1 MANQSELIK
10 QLRSMTQAGFMDCK
24 KALDNSNNDL
34 DAAVK
39 WLRENGIA
47 KAAKKVDSIA
57 SEGIIAL
64 KAEGNKAVMMEINS
78 QTDFVS
84 KNEMFLQFVS
94 DLSSSLVKSELTDV
108 NQVKEMKLASGKT
121 VNEMEI
127 ELTATIGEKIS
138 LRRLVN
144 ITANDN
150 QSVGTYLHANKR
162 IGVILLLSK
171 QDDQDFI
178 KHLAM
183 HIAASNPKFISK
195 ASVDQNWLN
204 SERQVI
210 QAQIETDD
218 QVKAKLE
225 KAPADKQKDLLD
237 KILEGRINKLLVE
250 SCLESQPYLIDN
262 SMTVGDLLK
271 KHNVKVE
278 QMIRFEVGEGI
289 EKKVDNFADEV
300 KAQMQK

>member
-271 KHNVKVE
+271 KHNVQVE

-289 EKKVDNFADEV
+289 EKKFDNFADEV

>member
-64 KAEGNKAVMMEINS
+64 KAEGNQAVMMEINS

-108 NQVKEMKLASGKT
+108 NQVEEMKLASGKT

-171 QDDQDFI
+171 QDDQDFV

-271 KHNVKVE
+271 KHNVQVE

>member
-171 QDDQDFI
+171 QDNHDLI

-271 KHNVKVE
+271 KHNVQVE